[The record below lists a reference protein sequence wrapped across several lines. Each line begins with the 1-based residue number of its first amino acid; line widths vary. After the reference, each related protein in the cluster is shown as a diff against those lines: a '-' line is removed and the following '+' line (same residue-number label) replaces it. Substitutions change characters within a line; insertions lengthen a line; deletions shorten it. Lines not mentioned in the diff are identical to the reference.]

1 MIAKVGSLIEVPMST
16 VVRASYEDDRRAW
29 DARGAATMDRFSVAR
44 FEYQRR
50 RRRILECL

>member
-29 DARGAATMDRFSVAR
+29 ESARAGDQVTMDRSGTSRTRSRGGDV
-44 FEYQRR
+44 EY
-50 RRRILECL
+50 